1 MTRNALSRLCH
12 ILTPLRCTGTSASRC
27 TGTSAPRRSPAEKT
41 HQRGVTAV
49 ESLIVLSTVVVA
61 LGAALPSLQASKA
74 QRHLDGSAA
83 QLETDIQHA
92 RSLAVAQHRNLRMSF
107 FRDDHGSCYV
117 VHSGPAGSCQC
128 TPTGE
133 AVCSAGTQSARSHR
147 FTADNA
153 VQLQANVSGITFDA
167 SKGTVTPTTT
177 LRLAASETRSV
188 NVVVNVMGRVRNC
201 APASAT
207 DVRGYTRC

>member
-1 MTRNALSRLCH
+1 MTLNALSRLCH
-12 ILTPLRCTGTSASRC
+12 ILTPLTGPGPSAARH
-27 TGTSAPRRSPAEKT
+27 SPPANA

-49 ESLIVLSTVVVA
+49 ESLIVLSTAAVA
-61 LGAALPSLQASKA
+61 LGAALPGLQASKA

-107 FRDDHGSCYV
+107 FRDSHGSCYV

-133 AVCSAGTQSARSHR
+133 ALCSGGTQAARSHR
-147 FTADNA
+147 FTADSA

-167 SKGTVTPTTT
+167 NKGTVTPTTT